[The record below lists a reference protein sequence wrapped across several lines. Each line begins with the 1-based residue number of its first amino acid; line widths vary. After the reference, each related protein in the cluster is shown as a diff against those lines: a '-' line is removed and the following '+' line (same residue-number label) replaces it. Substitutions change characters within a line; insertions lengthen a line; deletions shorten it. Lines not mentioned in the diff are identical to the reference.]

1 MWSEIVSFGNGSFK
15 LYRLYIIS
23 GNNVKLHT
31 ILSTLFLATTF
42 TWTTLFLFVLCVF
55 FFFFYNYS
63 YPNFNS
69 ICRSEFYPTPMKVWN
84 SVGLYVSFHFL
95 KFSYYCMESSLIQH
109 LRHVNVKWKKYS
121 VSCKYTHCTILW
133 NTLWI
138 LLLYGHSFVCS
149 LSKLKYKI
157 VPMII

>member
-1 MWSEIVSFGNGSFK
+1 MEVSNCTGYILSVETMLSFT
-15 LYRLYIIS
+15 LFYRLCS
-23 GNNVKLHT
+23 WPQHSLE
-31 ILSTLFLATTF
+31 LLFFYLYF
-42 TWTTLFLFVLCVF
+42 VF